1 MSTKTVSYFIR
12 HLFRKVLNSEHQQ
25 KAEAPMPRLLRPK
38 GGDCL
43 VKQEKTA
50 HSLRILRGGPHM
62 SILYTVVDTYLV
74 DVEWVPVAKFSN
86 DTESDVT
93 LPATV
98 TSQFVVVQNSPPVG
112 LQEMVNGLRI
122 SSDGIP
128 FKTFC
133 AQETISPDAK
143 EFKFTIEPGDYIA
156 IYQNRWRFKH
166 RVWFTTTSEVKGEE
180 RIVGQRPLTDNA
192 SEGNE
197 GPDFPIL
204 ERMIDSYV
212 DSCEYTTIDS
222 SSSGFSGEIKEV
234 DITPAE
240 EEFTKDMVRRQIT
253 SIPSAHQEAII
264 QFLV

>member
-93 LPATV
+93 LVPV
-98 TSQFVVVQNSPPVG
+98 TLTSRFVVVQNSPPVG
-112 LQEMVNGLRI
+112 LHEIVNGLRI

-143 EFKFTIEPGDYIA
+143 KLKFTIEPGDYIA

-166 RVWFTTTSEVKGEE
+166 RLWFTTTSEVDGEE
-180 RIVGQRPLTDNA
+180 KIVGKLPTSAR
-192 SEGNE
+192 EGNE
-197 GPDFPIL
+197 GPDFPIV
-204 ERMIDSYV
+204 ERIIDSYV
-212 DSCEYTTIDS
+212 DSCAYTTIDS
-222 SSSGFSGEIKEV
+222 SSTGFNDEVKEL
-234 DITPAE
+234 DITPVE
-240 EEFTKDMVRRQIT
+240 EEFTKEMMRRQIT
-253 SIPSAHQEAII
+253 SIPSVHQEAII
-264 QFLV
+264 KFLV